1 MKNGGFWAVCLVVL
15 ALCLYTITKVPQK
28 PVKIVQID
36 KELVLLHDTLRQIKL
51 KYIALHD
58 TQNIITQKYDTLY
71 LTLHGDTS
79 CSATLRLLAMHRLL
93 DSCGK

>member
-58 TQNIITQKYDTLY
+58 TQTIITQKYDTLY

-79 CSATLRLLAMHRLL
+79 CSATLRLLAMHRQL
-93 DSCGK
+93 DSLGK

>member
-36 KELVLLHDTLRQIKL
+36 KELVLLHDTLRQIRL

-58 TQNIITQKYDTLY
+58 TQTIINEKYDTIY
-71 LTLHGDTS
+71 LALSGDTS
-79 CSATLRLLAMHRLL
+79 CSATLRLLAMHRQL

>member
-1 MKNGGFWAVCLVVL
+1 MKNGGFWLVCLAVL
-15 ALCLYTITKVPQK
+15 AVCLYTITKVPQK

-36 KELVLLHDTLRQIKL
+36 KEITLLHDTLRQIKL
-51 KYIALHD
+51 KYVALHD
-58 TQNIITQKYDTLY
+58 TQTIITQKYDTLY

-79 CSATLRLLAMHRLL
+79 CSATRRLIAMHRQL

>member
-36 KELVLLHDTLRQIKL
+36 KEITLLHDTLRQIRL

-58 TQNIITQKYDTLY
+58 TQTIINEKYDTLY

-79 CSATLRLLAMHRLL
+79 CSATLRLLAMHRQL

>member
-1 MKNGGFWAVCLVVL
+1 MKNGGFWLVCLVVL

-36 KELVLLHDTLRQIKL
+36 KEITLLHDTLRQIRL
-51 KYIALHD
+51 KYLALHD
-58 TQNIITQKYDTLY
+58 TQTIITQKYDTLY

-79 CSATLRLLAMHRLL
+79 CSATLRLLAMHRQL

>member
-1 MKNGGFWAVCLVVL
+1 MKNGGFWLVCLAVL
-15 ALCLYTITKVPQK
+15 AVCLYTITKVPQK

-36 KELVLLHDTLRQIKL
+36 KELVLLHDTLKQIKL

-79 CSATLRLLAMHRLL
+79 CSATLRLIAMHRQL
-93 DSCGK
+93 DSLGK

>member
-1 MKNGGFWAVCLVVL
+1 MKNGGFWAVCLAVL
-15 ALCLYTITKVPQK
+15 AVCLYTITKVPQK

-36 KELVLLHDTLRQIKL
+36 KELVLLHDTLRQIRL

-79 CSATLRLLAMHRLL
+79 CSATRRLLAMHRQL

>member
-1 MKNGGFWAVCLVVL
+1 MKNGGFWLVCLAVLAVCLY
-15 ALCLYTITKVPQK
+15 AITKVPQK

-36 KELVLLHDTLRQIKL
+36 KEIVLLHDTLRQIRL

-58 TQNIITQKYDTLY
+58 TQTIINEKYDTIY
-71 LTLHGDTS
+71 LALSGDTS
-79 CSATLRLLAMHRLL
+79 CSATLRLLAMHRQL